1 MFTITNS
8 EYGLYYSQVLLFMEL
23 YMAKHPTNQAPLPIF
38 DTAAHTTHDAPLPVH
53 YDTTKENYQQD
64 YKAALAFLYSYK
76 ETIATFNAY
85 RREVER
91 LLLWTWHIRKKHLL
105 ALKRV
110 DIEEYLNFCQKPPK
124 NWIGKKK
131 VAHFI
136 VANGEKVANPEWRPF
151 VVTQPKTAT
160 REGKELAIKDY
171 QLSDKSFRE
180 IFAVLSSFYN
190 FLIQENVTEINPIM
204 QIRQKSK
211 YLRRTQ
217 GTKKIRRLSE
227 LQWSFVIETAE
238 KLAEADKAHER
249 TLFILSALYGMY
261 LRVSELTASKRWL
274 PKMNDFQKDND
285 GNWWFTT
292 VGKGNKERQIAVSEA
307 MLKALKR
314 WRHYRGLSPLP
325 SPDDNTS
332 IIPKERGSGPIS
344 STNQIRNIVQY
355 CFDEAVARMREEGL
369 EEESMA
375 LKSATVHWLR
385 HTGISDDVKFRP
397 REHVRDDAGHS
408 SSAITDKY
416 IDIELRER
424 HASARKKEIKSI

>member
-1 MFTITNS
+1 MSKKIVKDT
-8 EYGLYYSQVLLFMEL
+8 SQI
-23 YMAKHPTNQAPLPIF
+23 PSPIF
-38 DTAAHTTHDAPLPVH
+38 DTAEHTTHDIPLPS
-53 YDTTKENYQQD
+53 YYSATEEKYQRD
-64 YKAALAFLYSYK
+64 YKAALAFLYTYK

-85 RREVER
+85 RRETER
-91 LLLWTWHIRKKHLL
+91 LLLWAWLIHKKSILS
-105 ALKRV
+105 LKRA

-131 VAHFI
+131 IAHFI
-136 VANGEKVANPEWRPF
+136 ETNGKKIANPEWRPF
-151 VVTQPKTAT
+151 VVTQPKLAT
-160 REGKELAIKDY
+160 REGKELSIKNY

-190 FLIQENVTEINPIM
+190 FLIQENVTEINPIL

-217 GTKKIRRLSE
+217 GAKKIRRLSE

-238 KLAEADKAHER
+238 KLADADETHER

-261 LRVSELTASKRWL
+261 LRISELTASKRWL
-274 PKMNDFQKDND
+274 PKMSDFQKDND

-325 SPDDNTS
+325 SPDDNTPL
-332 IIPKERGSGPIS
+332 IPKERGPGPIS
-344 STNQIRNIVQY
+344 STNQIRNIVQF
-355 CFDEAVARMREEGL
+355 CFDQAISSMKYEGL
-369 EEESMA
+369 EEESVT

-385 HTGISDDVKFRP
+385 HTGISDDVKTRP

-424 HASARKKEIKSI
+424 HASARKKEIKST